1 MFDRAFLI
9 FRIKKMT
16 LQFTTLAAINTRL
29 KQRLQMGGTQAAF
42 GRSVITD
49 IDSEQIACQVEARVR
64 MRLKSKYQLPLN
76 LTDTDAQKS
85 LASIVEKL
93 TICDILAPN
102 FTGADPSEEGGY
114 IRSEFCSQGQKEL
127 EDLMASF
134 ISGEVAI
141 GVSIGAVNRAPSVGT
156 RSGGTAVSF

>member
-1 MFDRAFLI
+1 MS
-9 FRIKKMT
+9 

-42 GRSVITD
+42 GKAVIS
-49 IDSEQIACQVEARVR
+49 DSDTEQIANQIEGRVR
-64 MRLKSKYQLPLN
+64 MRLKEKYQLPLK
-76 LTDTDAQKS
+76 LTDTDAQKA

-102 FTGADPSEEGGY
+102 FTGMEPSDEGGY
-114 IRSEFCSQGQKEL
+114 IRSEFCTQGQKEL
-127 EDLMASF
+127 DELMDSF

-141 GVSIGAVNRAPSVGT
+141 GVSIGATNRAPVVGMRTGGT
-156 RSGGTAVSF
+156 RIDF

>member
-1 MFDRAFLI
+1 MIGLFDYLE
-9 FRIKKMT
+9 IKIMT

-29 KQRLQMGGTQAAF
+29 KQRLQMGGTAIAF
-42 GRSVITD
+42 GKSVISD
-49 IDSEQIACQVEARVR
+49 LDSEQIAGQVEGRVR

-76 LTDTDAQKS
+76 LTDTDAQKA

-102 FTGADPSEEGGY
+102 FTGADPSDEGGY
-114 IRSEFCSQGQKEL
+114 IRSEFCTQGEKEL
-127 EDLMASF
+127 EDLMKSY
-134 ISGEVAI
+134 IDGEVAI